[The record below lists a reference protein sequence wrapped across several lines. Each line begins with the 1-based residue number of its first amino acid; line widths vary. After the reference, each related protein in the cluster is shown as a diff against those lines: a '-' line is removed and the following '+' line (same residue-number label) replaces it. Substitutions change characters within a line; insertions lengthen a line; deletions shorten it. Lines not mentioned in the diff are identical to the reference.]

1 MLQAEVSVTV
11 SRTAG
16 LAAALAVALGAA
28 TPALAETSA
37 ERNPMEGGAPVYPY
51 KNIVENAA
59 SSKDHTTLVAAVKAA
74 GLEHTLEGPGP
85 FTVFAPTNE
94 AFEKLPPGTVAGL
107 LRPENKAA
115 LVKVL
120 TYHVVAGKLTE
131 ARLRSAIKA
140 GGGIATLT
148 TLAGEPLTA
157 SLYDDKIVL
166 TDAQGGTANIVVGN
180 VIQSNGLI
188 DVIDAG
194 LMP

>member
-1 MLQAEVSVTV
+1 MKVCRSTWL
-11 SRTAG
+11 AG
-16 LAAALAVALGAA
+16 AFAFALGGGVAAA
-28 TPALAETSA
+28 AETTGDKD
-37 ERNPMEGGAPVYPY
+37 PMAGGAPVYPY
-51 KNIVENAA
+51 RNIIENAVA
-59 SSKDHTTLVAAVKAA
+59 SKDHTTLVAAVKAA
-74 GLEHTLEGPGP
+74 GLEGTLEGPGP

-94 AFEKLPPGTVAGL
+94 AFDKLPPGTVQSL
-107 LRPENKAA
+107 LKPENKAA

-131 ARLRSAIKA
+131 ARLRSAIRA
-140 GGGIATLT
+140 GGGTATLT
-148 TLAGEPLTA
+148 TLEGEPLSA

-166 TDAQGGTANIVVGN
+166 TDAQGGTAHIVVGN

>member
-1 MLQAEVSVTV
+1 MRVHRSAWL
-11 SRTAG
+11 AG
-16 LAAALAVALGAA
+16 AVAVSLGASMA
-28 TPALAETSA
+28 SAAETA
-37 ERNPMEGGAPVYPY
+37 AGKDPMAGGAPIYPY
-51 KNIVENAA
+51 KNIIENAVA
-59 SSKDHTTLVAAVKAA
+59 SKDHTTLVAAMKAA
-74 GLEHTLEGPGP
+74 GLEETLEGPGP

-94 AFEKLPPGTVAGL
+94 AFEKLPPGTVQSL
-107 LRPENKAA
+107 LKPENKAA

-140 GGGIATLT
+140 GGGTATLE
-148 TLAGEPLTA
+148 TLAGEPLMA

-166 TDAQGGTANIVVGN
+166 TDAQGGVAHIVVGN

>member
-1 MLQAEVSVTV
+1 MSVCK
-11 SRTAG
+11 TAG
-16 LAAALAVALGAA
+16 FAAAFAVALGAG
-28 TPALAETSA
+28 TLALAETSA
-37 ERNPMEGGAPVYPY
+37 ERNPLEGGAPVYPY
-51 KNIVENAA
+51 HNIIENAA
-59 SSKDHTTLVAAVKAA
+59 ASKDYTTLVAAVKAA
-74 GLEHTLEGPGP
+74 GLEQTLEGPGP

-94 AFEKLPPGTVAGL
+94 AFDKLPPGTVESL
-107 LRPENKAA
+107 LRPENRAT
-115 LVKVL
+115 LVKLL

-140 GGGIATLT
+140 GGGEATLT

-166 TDAQGGTANIVVGN
+166 TDAQGGTAHIVVGN

>member
-1 MLQAEVSVTV
+1 MTICRSAWL
-11 SRTAG
+11 AG
-16 LAAALAVALGAA
+16 ALVLTLGAGIAVA
-28 TPALAETSA
+28 AETA
-37 ERNPMEGGAPVYPY
+37 VEKDPMAGGAPVYPY
-51 KNIVENAA
+51 KNIIENAVA
-59 SSKDHTTLVAAVKAA
+59 SKDHTTLVAAVKAA
-74 GLEHTLEGPGP
+74 GLEETLKGPGP

-94 AFEKLPPGTVAGL
+94 AFEKLPPGTVETL
-107 LRPENKAA
+107 LKPENKAE

-131 ARLRSAIKA
+131 ARLRSAIRA
-140 GGGIATLT
+140 GGGEATLT
-148 TLAGEPLTA
+148 TLEGEPLTA

-166 TDAQGGTANIVVGN
+166 TDAQGGTAHIVVGN